1 VELKIPIGYQSVSDT
16 WSLAKAIRKVEWA
29 PVITFLEDD
38 GIARLIAFSC
48 AVSLSELAV

>member
-29 PVITFLEDD
+29 PVITFIEDG
-38 GIARLIAFSC
+38 GIAR
-48 AVSLSELAV
+48 